1 MISLQLKTA
10 TLSFEGK
17 NRLGPLSLAHQISG
31 ITAVLGPNGAGK
43 SLFLALCHGILSPQT
58 GSVCWDGQPARAT
71 RDSRGFMLQTPV
83 VLRRTVAANID
94 FALQSRGMARGL
106 RRDTVASA
114 LSLARLGDRANTPAA
129 TLSGGE
135 LRRMSFARALVTQ
148 PKALLLDEPFAGLD
162 PAASQ
167 AMEVMILHAAQTTP
181 ILMSNHDL
189 VQTRRIASQ
198 VLFFSKGQLLEHS
211 QTASFFAAPDSDAA
225 KAYLKSQLL

>member
-1 MISLQLKTA
+1 MIHLRLENA
-10 TLSFEGK
+10 ALSFEGT
-17 NRLGPLSLAHQISG
+17 NRFGPLSLSHSISG

-58 GSVCWDGQPARAT
+58 GSVCWDDLPARAT
-71 RDSRGFMLQTPV
+71 RDSRGYMLQTPV

-106 RRDTVASA
+106 RRDKVASA
-114 LSLARLGDRANTPAA
+114 LSHARLTDRATTPAA

-135 LRRMSFARALVTQ
+135 LRRMSFARALVTD

-167 AMEVMILHAAQTTP
+167 AMEAMILQAALTTP

-189 VQTRRIASQ
+189 VQTRRIATQ
-198 VLFFSKGQLLEHS
+198 VLFFSKGQLLEHT
-211 QTASFFAAPDSDAA
+211 QTAAFFAKPDSDAA
-225 KAYLKSQLL
+225 KAFLQSQLL